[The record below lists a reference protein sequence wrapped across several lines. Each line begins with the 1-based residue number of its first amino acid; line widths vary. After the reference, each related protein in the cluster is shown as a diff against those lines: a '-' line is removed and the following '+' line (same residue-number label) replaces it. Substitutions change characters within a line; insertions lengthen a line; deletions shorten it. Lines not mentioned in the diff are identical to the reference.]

1 MGLDKLQEMLFR
13 KIFILPQKTSETKV
27 CVKNVIGL
35 SQLFSST
42 YSAKFHVSL
51 NFISN
56 ISNPSWNPHQ

>member
-1 MGLDKLQEMLFR
+1 MRTSGWRTNDHNQSKDQVSNI
-13 KIFILPQKTSETKV
+13 IFQY
-27 CVKNVIGL
+27 VKNVVGL

-51 NFISN
+51 SFISN

>member
-1 MGLDKLQEMLFR
+1 MRTFGWRTNDHNQSKDQVSNI
-13 KIFILPQKTSETKV
+13 IFQY
-27 CVKNVIGL
+27 VKNVVGL

-51 NFISN
+51 NFITN